1 MSPNHARRVAAAAT
15 AVDAATAAFLSFLSG
30 LPEDTSLQALPGG
43 WTPAGHAA
51 HLALT
56 NDVFFSVL
64 KGGAGCSGP
73 IAPFQGTSDYSDS
86 TWNMDAPPPAMAP
99 PILIPPVGIGRADAV
114 AHLRESVTRLRPA
127 IAALDPDL
135 AIHCVRLPWA
145 AVSVYQMC
153 EWAAGHT
160 VRHIAQLN
168 RELHYGATQVVVVQA
183 ESR

>member
-1 MSPNHARRVAAAAT
+1 MSQNHAHRVVAAAT
-15 AVDAATAAFLSFLSG
+15 ALDSATAAFLSFLSE
-30 LPEDTSLQALPGG
+30 LPENTSVQALPGG

-64 KGGAGCSGP
+64 QGGAGCTGP
-73 IAPFQGTSDYSDS
+73 ITPFQGTSDYSDS

-99 PILIPPVGIGRADAV
+99 PILIPPGGIGRADAA
-114 AHLRESVTRLRPA
+114 AHLRESARRLRPA
-127 IAALDPDL
+127 IVGLDPEL
-135 AIHCVRLPWA
+135 ALHCVRLPWA

-168 RELHYGATQVVVVQA
+168 RELHHGATKAVVVRA
-183 ESR
+183 